1 MKSVSRS
8 VLTFL
13 GLLLAGGL
21 VALLIV
27 PALANNDDYGIASGG
42 KPQQQQSPFPTEIAI
57 TVTHQDLG
65 GAPAATATRQPPPTD
80 TPVPPTAV
88 PATAVPAT
96 DVPTP
101 KPTVA
106 VFATPTI
113 GHPVG
118 G

>member
-1 MKSVSRS
+1 MRSVSGL
-8 VLTFL
+8 VLTL
-13 GLLLAGGL
+13 IGLLLAGGL

-27 PALANNDDYGIASGG
+27 PALATTNDYGVESGG
-42 KPQQQQSPFPTEIAI
+42 KPQQQPSPFPTNIAI
-57 TVTHQDLG
+57 TVTHQDIG
-65 GAPAATATRQPPPTD
+65 GEPAATVTRQSAPTN